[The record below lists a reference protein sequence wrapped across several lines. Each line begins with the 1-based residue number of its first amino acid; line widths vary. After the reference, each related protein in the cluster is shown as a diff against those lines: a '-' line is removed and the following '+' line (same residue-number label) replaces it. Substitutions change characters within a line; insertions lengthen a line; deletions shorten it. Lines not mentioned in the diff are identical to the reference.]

1 MAHKKEQ
8 PFSNQFFLSCVM
20 SVIDVCQLKKDTE
33 MDELPMSVVV
43 MGVMDAMDGGICRGY
58 L

>member
-8 PFSNQFFLSCVM
+8 PFSNHYFLSWVM

-33 MDELPMSVVV
+33 IDELRMSVVV
-43 MGVMDAMDGGICRGY
+43 VMG
-58 L
+58 

>member
-1 MAHKKEQ
+1 MW
-8 PFSNQFFLSCVM
+8 VMM